1 LTLDGARAWTAEF
14 VCLCNVEHRS
24 SGIRKLIPAL
34 VCMFALIEK
43 SDSSKMLGARE
54 LTSGSAWGDCLR
66 THAQRLHSG
75 SNARDGS
82 GHGIADKDQR
92 LQAD

>member
-43 SDSSKMLGARE
+43 SDSSKRLGARE
-54 LTSGSAWGDCLR
+54 LTS
-66 THAQRLHSG
+66 
-75 SNARDGS
+75 
-82 GHGIADKDQR
+82 
-92 LQAD
+92 